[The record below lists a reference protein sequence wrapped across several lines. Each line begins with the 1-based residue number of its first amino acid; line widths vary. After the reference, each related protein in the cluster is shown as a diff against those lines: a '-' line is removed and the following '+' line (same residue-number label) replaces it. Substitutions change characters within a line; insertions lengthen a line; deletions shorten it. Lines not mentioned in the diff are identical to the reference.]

1 MLHPVCSL
9 LYLTTTCLQVA
20 ASLVAAKEVFDDAPA
35 GYTIFGV
42 LVLSTIAFA
51 YWKFEYSGF
60 SGSFSPL
67 QLLQTLNKEDN
78 VLVVDVRQDGEV
90 ETAGIIDL
98 KGNARGKAASLP
110 LCPVRPMSNIGAS
123 FLSCGCV
130 RACCPSNTFMGVLL
144 C

>member
-1 MLHPVCSL
+1 
-9 LYLTTTCLQVA
+9 VA
-20 ASLVAAKEVFDDAPA
+20 ASLVAAKEAFDDAPA
-35 GYTIFGV
+35 GYTILGV

-78 VLVVDVRQDGEV
+78 VLVVDVRQEDEV
-90 ETAGIIDL
+90 EAAGVIDL

-110 LCPVRPMSNIGAS
+110 LCPVCPYRTSAPC
-123 FLSCGCV
+123 LSGGSV
-130 RACCPSNTFMGVLL
+130 RASCPSLCLWVIYCLCQPRLHLL
-144 C
+144 VE